1 MIGLSDTKANTALEN
16 YLYASNEQFK
26 LLTSLDSELRQRFE
40 DGSLELKFSKEA
52 LVHFD

>member
-26 LLTSLDSELRQRFE
+26 LLTSLDSESRQRFE
-40 DGSLELKFSKEA
+40 DGRLVDKFIK
-52 LVHFD
+52 